1 MSHENAK
8 KAAAEKAVDL
18 VQNDMIIGLG
28 TGSTAQFFINK
39 LGSRCQQG
47 LKIHAVAT
55 SKQSEIQAKHFGIPL
70 LDISH
75 ITRLDLTVDGADEI
89 DPKKRMIKGGGGA
102 LVREK
107 ILASMS
113 KEMIVIID
121 ETKKVEKLGKSPL
134 PVEIIP
140 FGCMATQKAL
150 EKIGYHGKWR
160 LKEDQNFYTTDNQN
174 YVLDIHFDAVREHPE
189 KDHLAIKQVPGVVD
203 TGFFFH
209 LAGRVIVGLLNGKV
223 VIQS

>member
-1 MSHENAK
+1 MSLENAK
-8 KAAAEKAVDL
+8 KVAAEKAAEL
-18 VQNDMIIGLG
+18 IQNDMIIGLG

-39 LGSRCQQG
+39 LSSRCQQG

-55 SKQSEIQAKHFGIPL
+55 SKQSEMQAKHLGIPL

-75 ITRLDLTVDGADEI
+75 MTRLDVTVDGADEI
-89 DPKKRMIKGGGGA
+89 DPQKRMIKGAGGA
-102 LVREK
+102 LAREK

-121 ETKKVEKLGKSPL
+121 ETKKVEKLGKRPL
-134 PVEIIP
+134 PVEILP

-150 EKIGYHGKWR
+150 EKLGYHGKWR
-160 LKEDQNFYTTDNQN
+160 LKDGQGFYMTDNLN
-174 YVLDIHFDAVREHPE
+174 YVLDIHFDHVREHPE
-189 KDHLAIKQVPGVVD
+189 QDHISIKQVPGVVD
-203 TGFFFH
+203 TGFFFK